1 MPNVAGREFPYT
13 PQGMRDAEMYRQ
25 SLGMQDAE
33 TYGQSMLLRPMD
45 FRPLGYADAPP
56 ALKAAWDAVLPGGS
70 PEAGGAV
77 GMTNSDIKQ
86 LILDLYQRKEV
97 PEEALRIAA
106 KDTWTAEETALLQ
119 SYIARAV
126 QEDATYNRRGTMPGM
141 PMEPMPSMPIG
152 PMGPMGPMETMPGM
166 PGTTVVEGQFEE
178 ETGRPITEKRYDAQ
192 SYGGGPPGMAYG
204 GIMGLS
210 RKGR

>member
-126 QEDATYNRRGTMPGM
+126 QE
-141 PMEPMPSMPIG
+141 PM
-152 PMGPMGPMETMPGM
+152 PMGPMGPIKPMPMPGM
-166 PGTTVVEGQFEE
+166 PGTTVADGQFEE
-178 ETGRPITEKRYDAQ
+178 ETGRPITEERYDAQ

>member
-86 LILDLYQRKEV
+86 LILDLYQMEEV

-126 QEDATYNRRGTMPGM
+126 QEPMPMG
-141 PMEPMPSMPIG
+141 PMEPMPREPM
-152 PMGPMGPMETMPGM
+152 PMGPMGPIKPMPMPGM
-166 PGTTVVEGQFEE
+166 PGTTVAEGQFEE
-178 ETGRPITEKRYDAQ
+178 ETGRPITEERYDAQ
-192 SYGGGPPGMAYG
+192 S
-204 GIMGLS
+204 
-210 RKGR
+210 

>member
-1 MPNVAGREFPYT
+1 M
-13 PQGMRDAEMYRQ
+13 QDAEMYRQ
-25 SLGMQDAE
+25 SLG
-33 TYGQSMLLRPMD
+33 
-45 FRPLGYADAPP
+45 FRPLGYEE
-56 ALKAAWDAVLPGGS
+56 V
-70 PEAGGAV
+70 GAV

-126 QEDATYNRRGTMPGM
+126 QAVQEDATYNRRGTMPGM
-141 PMEPMPSMPIG
+141 PMEPLPSMP
-152 PMGPMGPMETMPGM
+152 MGPIKPMPMPGM
-166 PGTTVVEGQFEE
+166 PGTTVFEGQFEE
-178 ETGRPITEKRYDAQ
+178 ETGRPITEERYDAQ

>member
-25 SLGMQDAE
+25 SLGMRD
-33 TYGQSMLLRPMD
+33 GGPMG
-45 FRPLGYADAPP
+45 FRPLGYE
-56 ALKAAWDAVLPGGS
+56 V
-70 PEAGGAV
+70 GGAV
-77 GMTNSDIKQ
+77 VMPNADLKQ
-86 LILDLYQRKEV
+86 LILDLYQMGEV
-97 PEEALRIAA
+97 PEEVLRIAA
-106 KDTWTAEETALLQ
+106 KDMLTAEETALLQ
-119 SYIARAV
+119 SYVAQA
-126 QEDATYNRRGTMPGM
+126 ANRGTMPGM
-141 PMEPMPSMPIG
+141 PMEPT
-152 PMGPMGPMETMPGM
+152 PMGPM